1 MSLEIGMAGRNR
13 GGVVFVERNTNETNK
28 RTEHMGQVYRDG
40 DCSQP
45 AVPYREP
52 SLLLDS

>member
-13 GGVVFVERNTNETNK
+13 GGVVFVERNTNERNK